1 MKNEISQRRY
11 KMMIAALKIIPAIMA
26 FSQFMG
32 PLCAYLGVGF

>member
-1 MKNEISQRRY
+1 MRNEIRQH

-26 FSQFMG
+26 ISYFMG